1 MSLLSQIKELKDSIF
16 KNKGLDDEKEGNDE
30 LEEEAKPAVVQMQ
43 HIDTDDKSGIIWD
56 RSNRYDTKVNGNS
69 LSSTSRTFITS
80 DTNPFALTDS
90 ESQPETR
97 PWIRRRKVI
106 GTRLVDHTKTQ
117 EQTVESKRNNDS
129 ESALGTTP
137 VSTDQVQAV
146 EIVYNDREQE
156 QELEQVLQTV
166 QDIKDIGLDMA
177 ELLTLQDH
185 QFDTLESNI
194 DNTEQTI
201 KEADKEINK
210 AIKYKKDGRNNVIG
224 VTTGA
229 IAGSFFG
236 PIGAASGA
244 AIGLVG
250 TSVYNFL
257 R

>member
-1 MSLLSQIKELKDSIF
+1 MSLFSQIKELKDSIF
-16 KNKGLDDEKEGNDE
+16 KNKGQDDEKEENDE
-30 LEEEAKPAVVQMQ
+30 LEEEARPAIVQMQ
-43 HIDTDDKSGIIWD
+43 HIDTDDESGIIWD
-56 RSNRYDTKVNGNS
+56 RSNRYNTRGNGNS
-69 LSSTSRTFITS
+69 LSSTSRTFITP

-90 ESQPETR
+90 ESQSETR

-106 GTRLVDHTKTQ
+106 GTKPMDHTQTQ
-117 EQTVESKRNNDS
+117 EQTFESKRTNGS
-129 ESALGTTP
+129 ESALKTIP
-137 VSTDQVQAV
+137 VPTDQVQAV
-146 EIVYNDREQE
+146 EIVDNDRE

-166 QDIKDIGLDMA
+166 QDIKDISLDMA

-194 DNTEQTI
+194 DNTEQTM